1 MRLEAFYTF
10 NEKFAKIR
18 SQRIKKAVKGITGK
32 DSSDLAVED
41 MSPKSKSRKRVKE
54 KTSKGQVGRPVET
67 STGTNDPS
75 QNNKLP
81 SGRKQTQSDICDGHF
96 SQTEMV
102 SISFSQKKSRQNS
115 KRGRSQ
121 NPRGRGMGTKQ
132 RRKEKASSETT
143 CSSSSDHG
151 RHMELENSK
160 QSSVL
165 RQVNLLQT
173 LLISS
178 LYIIMIFSLWLISVN
193 STSQS
198 S

>member
-32 DSSDLAVED
+32 DSSDLVVED
-41 MSPKSKSRKRVKE
+41 MFPKSKSRKRVEE

-81 SGRKQTQSDICDGHF
+81 SGMKQTQGDICDGHF
-96 SQTEMV
+96 SRMDML
-102 SISFSQKKSRQNS
+102 SRSSSQKKSRQNS

-132 RRKEKASSETT
+132 RRKEKASSDTT
-143 CSSSSDHG
+143 CSSSSDHE

-160 QSSVL
+160 LSSVL
-165 RQVNLLQT
+165 RQVNLLQA
-173 LLISS
+173 LLISA
-178 LYIIMIFSLWLISVN
+178 L
-193 STSQS
+193 
-198 S
+198 